1 MAPPAREEL
10 PRGAGGPCQARG
22 APASLPEPL
31 PASQCPC
38 QAHSAGARFAVLV
51 PTLQRWCQAHGT
63 CARLAAP
70 MPSCSAGARLTAP
83 TPCPQEQDQAGTIHV
98 ALISPV
104 SHSQH
109 RCHTDNTCT
118 GSQHPHRSS
127 NAWISLT
134 APIPGSLRTFS
145 RCGPPMPCSQ
155 HLCQPHSPFGRLTPP
170 TPSSRHPSHTHS
182 THPTLQHPSH
192 THGTNARLS
201 EPIPGLHHLCQA
213 HSTHVLLTAPLA
225 GSQYSHHALYCPRQ
239 SHNTHPKPTALIPH
253 SQSPRQAHRI
263 SARCVPPV

>member
-1 MAPPAREEL
+1 M
-10 PRGAGGPCQARG
+10 
-22 APASLPEPL
+22 
-31 PASQCPC
+31 
-38 QAHSAGARFAVLV
+38 LV

-83 TPCPQEQDQAGTIHV
+83 APCPQEQDQAGTIHV

-109 RCHTDNTCT
+109 RCHTGNTCT

-145 RCGPPMPCSQ
+145 RCGPPVPCSQ

-170 TPSSRHPSHTHS
+170 TPSSQHPSHTHS
-182 THPTLQHPSH
+182 THPTLMEQMPGSQSPSQDCTICARLTAPMSCSQHPWQAHSTHTMLCIAQGSLTTPIPSPQHPSH
-192 THGTNARLS
+192 THGAHARLTGS
-201 EPIPGLHHLCQA
+201 LPGLYHLYDSA
-213 HSTHVLLTAPLA
+213 RAMLAAPTAA
-225 GSQYSHHALYCPRQ
+225 SQQPQQ
-239 SHNTHPKPTALIPH
+239 SHDTYTSPTIPT
-253 SQSPRQAHRI
+253 Q
-263 SARCVPPV
+263 VP